1 MAKRGCLVLAYL
13 ACRTLP
19 SVSLSPF
26 PVTGLPSL
34 AKARAQ
40 TLNEYLQ
47 YSACCSQEKSLVFIR
62 DQGRAPCPGS
72 CAAKVAIA

>member
-1 MAKRGCLVLAYL
+1 MTWAPCPHGVRTRGKK
-13 ACRTLP
+13 
-19 SVSLSPF
+19 VSLSPF